1 MIYNYAISNSG
12 GDYMDYYSSIK
23 ELLINNELTK
33 KAKDYSKNR
42 SDLTTY
48 YEVGKLLS
56 DAGKH
61 YGEQIIKDYSNK
73 LFVDIGKKYEV
84 STLKRMRQLYW
95 LIQKGAPLEHQ
106 LSFSHYKILIP
117 LKDID
122 KIEYY
127 IDVCKRNNLSRN
139 ELLNRIKNK
148 EYERLDEKTRNKV
161 INKESVELIDT
172 VKNPI
177 FIKNSTGNYNISE
190 KMLQK
195 LILED
200 IPYFLNE
207 LGDGYCFINNE
218 YKIKLENTYN
228 YIDLLLFNIKY
239 NCYVVVELKVTE
251 LKKEHIGQIEF
262 YMNYIDNN
270 LKTTNHNKTIGI
282 LIVRENNQFVI
293 KYKTNEDIISR
304 VYELI

>member
-1 MIYNYAISNSG
+1 
-12 GDYMDYYSSIK
+12 MDYYSSIK

-48 YEVGKLLS
+48 YDVGKLLS

-139 ELLNRIKNK
+139 ELRNRIKNK

-161 INKESVELIDT
+161 INKESVELIDK
-172 VKNPI
+172 VKDPI
-177 FIKNSTGNYNISE
+177 FIRNTSGMDNISE

-207 LGDGYCFINNE
+207 LGDGYCFIKNE

-239 NCYVVVELKVTE
+239 ICYVVVELKATE

-270 LKTTNHNKTIGI
+270 LKKTNHNKTIGI
-282 LIVRENNQFVI
+282 LIVKENNQFVI
-293 KYKTNEDIISR
+293 KYKTNDEIISR
-304 VYELI
+304 VYKLI